1 MVPGRQICLAPT
13 AADQKAWALQVKQLP
28 ATPIVGH
35 ALVKPALHSM
45 ETLNQELQS
54 THSHKRSIIAP
65 IAIPSEYLRYLAS
78 AGRSLGPHDEE
89 ASGIDFVMRTIGRK
103 FEKKEEGEQATVED
117 TVDAA
122 EDEAE
127 SDEGEEAEGSTE
139 SAEATKNFERM
150 VDPSLLSP
158 AQLEAIFGDRAADLS
173 GVFFQHSTRIA
184 ERAEFFPRT
193 AGFTWRPTDRSHPRR
208 YCKGQVHPSA
218 YISALRSALS
228 SSNMPL
234 SQNEVLVDLTGGA
247 PEAIVAAVVVGYKKI
262 FYVGDDN
269 EHTMMQFPTP
279 DETVD
284 WTQCPTPP
292 VRSVQPLFCHHRA
305 TGSSASL
312 PGTPRRT

>member
-1 MVPGRQICLAPT
+1 
-13 AADQKAWALQVKQLP
+13 VKQLP
-28 ATPIVGH
+28 ATPIVGP
-35 ALVKPALHSM
+35 ALIRPALHSL

-54 THSHKRSIIAP
+54 THSHKRSIIVP

-78 AGRSLGPHDEE
+78 AGRRSLGPHDEE

-103 FEKKEEGEQATVED
+103 FEKKEEGEQETVED

-127 SDEGEEAEGSTE
+127 SDEGEEAEGPTE

-193 AGFTWRPTDRSHPRR
+193 ACFTWRPTDRSHPRR

-218 YISALRSALS
+218 YISALRL
-228 SSNMPL
+228 
-234 SQNEVLVDLTGGA
+234 VLIQHAPVSKRGA
-247 PEAIVAAVVVGYKKI
+247 GRLDGRHPRGHRRRGVGYKKV

-292 VRSVQPLFCHHRA
+292 VRSVQPLFCHQRA